1 MLDQLL
7 KIVEQNAQESIV
19 QNKAIPDQFN
29 NAAIKDVTSQIISS
43 LKGQVGQGN
52 IQQIVSM
59 FQTGTGRSI
68 GNHPVVGSLV
78 ASVAA
83 SLSTKF
89 NIPGQVAQSVASS
102 LVPNVMSQLIQKTND
117 PKDIDFDLQQMM
129 RGMTG
134 NQSLDI
140 SAIMGQAP
148 KGALG
153 NVGNIIG
160 KLFGGKPK
168 G

>member
-7 KIVEQNAQESIV
+7 KIVEQNAQQSIV

-29 NAAIKDVTSQIISS
+29 NAAIKEVTSQIVNG
-43 LKGQVGQGN
+43 LKGQVSQGN

-59 FQTGTGRSI
+59 FQSGGGRSI
-68 GNHPVVGSLV
+68 VSNPIVSRLV
-78 ASVAA
+78 SSVAG

-89 NIPGQVAQSVASS
+89 NIPAQAAQGVASS
-102 LVPNVMSQLIQKTND
+102 LVPSVMTQLITKTND

-129 RGMTG
+129 RGMSG
-134 NQSLDI
+134 DQGLDI
-140 SAIMGQAP
+140 TGMLGNVP
-148 KGALG
+148 KGGLG

-160 KLFGGKPK
+160 KLFGGKTK